1 MYVFTHV
8 PCSSSQREAHAY
20 TQAALAMIYLTKQTQ
35 SSGLCYQLQSP
46 ARACAPGRTPRI
58 GAATV
63 QGAIDRCH
71 RRGKKGQR
79 ERCSTLSPNIT
90 TGLLAVRFIILICRR
105 LVQRSAAGEGCL
117 RTSHTASAQP
127 LLPNKC
133 TSIQLFSSLYRET
146 GLLPTLELKTP
157 LRGPSLC
164 FSARRSRRVPL
175 HREIRLVSERHP
187 AASRTSTTRSVFLVV
202 CASTT
207 QGLPAARSSAG
218 TPLLVV
224 AG

>member
-20 TQAALAMIYLTKQTQ
+20 TQAALAMIYLTEQTQ

-79 ERCSTLSPNIT
+79 ERCSSLSPNIT

-105 LVQRSAAGEGCL
+105 LVQRSAAGRGAC
-117 RTSHTASAQP
+117 AP
-127 LLPNKC
+127 
-133 TSIQLFSSLYRET
+133 
-146 GLLPTLELKTP
+146 PTLPQLNRSCRTNAHQYNYSHRCTERQVCFPLWSLKRPFAVRLFASLHADHGALRYTGQFDSFPSGTQRRHEPVPHVQFFWSCVHQRPRDCQPHIRRLAP
-157 LRGPSLC
+157 L
-164 FSARRSRRVPL
+164 
-175 HREIRLVSERHP
+175 
-187 AASRTSTTRSVFLVV
+187 FL
-202 CASTT
+202 
-207 QGLPAARSSAG
+207 
-218 TPLLVV
+218 
-224 AG
+224 

>member
-90 TGLLAVRFIILICRR
+90 TGLLADRFIIDNMPPARTAIRGRRGVLAHLPHCLSSTALAEQMHINTTILIV
-105 LVQRSAAGEGCL
+105 VQRDRFA
-117 RTSHTASAQP
+117 SHSGA
-127 LLPNKC
+127 
-133 TSIQLFSSLYRET
+133 
-146 GLLPTLELKTP
+146 
-157 LRGPSLC
+157 
-164 FSARRSRRVPL
+164 
-175 HREIRLVSERHP
+175 
-187 AASRTSTTRSVFLVV
+187 
-202 CASTT
+202 
-207 QGLPAARSSAG
+207 
-218 TPLLVV
+218 
-224 AG
+224 